1 MGADKAYNRMNDTL
15 KKMRAAVAA
24 RAEQGRTLL
33 KGGARPSTGAFEV
46 RLGRRARY
54 IQYRWVLV
62 VFAVA
67 VFYNAFIVSDVF
79 VTDSRFYVKSTNEN
93 AVSVPNVSIVG
104 GAIGGTSQDAL
115 LLQSYIHSKDMLE
128 LLQAKLDLRGHYA
141 SDEWDF
147 LSRLEADAP
156 IEEFLSY
163 YRSKVSISI
172 QPESNILQVRARAF
186 DPEFS
191 QAVVDAVIDESGKFI
206 NSVSQNI
213 ALQETQFIE
222 GELKRARDAVDSARA
237 DMIAFQAENELLDP
251 SATGAAIQAVVNEME
266 GELVRLEAEE
276 KILSSYLQGD
286 AAELVTVR
294 SRISGL
300 RDQLE
305 QERDK
310 FAGQGDQSINQV
322 SARFQELRL
331 TFQFATDLYKV
342 ALQALERARVESYRQ
357 LKHLV
362 VIQSPRLPDKATL
375 PRKLYDLTTLFVILN
390 LVYGIAAMIIAT
402 IREHRDV

>member
-1 MGADKAYNRMNDTL
+1 MNDTL

-24 RAEQGRTLL
+24 RAQKGRKLMA
-33 KGGARPSTGAFEV
+33 GGARGGTGAFEV
-46 RLGRRARY
+46 QLGRRAQYLRY
-54 IQYRWVLV
+54 HWVLV
-62 VFAVA
+62 IFAIA
-67 VFYNAFIVSDVF
+67 VIYNAFIVSDVF

-104 GAIGGTSQDAL
+104 GTAGGTSQDAL

-128 LLQAKLDLRGHYA
+128 LLQNKLDLRGHYA
-141 SDEWDF
+141 DDEWDF
-147 LSRLEADAP
+147 ISRLDADAP

-163 YRSKVSISI
+163 YRSRVTINI
-172 QPESNILQVRARAF
+172 EAESNIIIVRARAF
-186 DPEFS
+186 TAEFS
-191 QAVVDAVIDESGKFI
+191 KTLVDAIIEESGRFI
-206 NSVSQNI
+206 NGVGQNI
-213 ALQETQFIE
+213 ARQETQFIE
-222 GELKRARDAVDSARA
+222 GELQRARAAVDDARGA
-237 DMIAFQAENELLDP
+237 MLAFQAENELLDP
-251 SATGAAIQAVVNEME
+251 GATGAAIQAVVNEME

-276 KILSSYLQGD
+276 KILSSYLQKD
-286 AAELVTVR
+286 AAELVAVR
-294 SRISGL
+294 NRISGL

-310 FAGQGDQSINQV
+310 FAGQGDQSINRVNAQ
-322 SARFQELRL
+322 FEELRL
-331 TFQFATDLYKV
+331 SFQFATDIYKV

-362 VIQSPRLPDKATL
+362 VIQSAQLPDKATM